1 MSSMKTPFNVDI
13 SVIVPARNEEPYIG
27 RCLDSLVA
35 QDYGGAYEVIVVDG
49 LSEDATAKVMR
60 TYAACAEPVH
70 VLSNPARITPTAF
83 NNCTPSVVRS
93 FSLFERRCYAF
104 SKRDHRFAI

>member
-35 QDYGGAYEVIVVDG
+35 QDYGGAYEVIEG
-49 LSEDATAKVMR
+49 HEDICCLCR
-60 TYAACAEPVH
+60 TRACALEPGTHHAHCFQQLHTV
-70 VLSNPARITPTAF
+70 SGEII
-83 NNCTPSVVRS
+83 
-93 FSLFERRCYAF
+93 LFV
-104 SKRDHRFAI
+104 